1 MLWQLVQPTLA
12 LACGERMKSG
22 CAPEWQ
28 LRHLASTSLRD
39 PLAGSKILVMSP
51 PLDTCSLPAPWQF
64 SQVTP
69 FAFPCIKA
77 IFVCG
82 LVAKFLAS
90 SAWQVAQVSAPTNS
104 ACAAG
109 VAGVAGFGGGSF
121 PAGIAFRPVL

>member
-22 CAPEWQ
+22 CAPELQ

-39 PLAGSKILVMSP
+39 PLAGSKILVTSP

-69 FAFPCIKA
+69 FAFPCMNA
-77 IFVCG
+77 ILVCG
-82 LVAKFLAS
+82 LVAKFFAS
-90 SAWQVAQVSAPTNS
+90 SAWQGAQVSAPTNS
-104 ACAAG
+104 ACPAG
-109 VAGVAGFGGGSF
+109 VAGVAGFAGRSF
-121 PAGIAFRPVL
+121 PIGMTF